1 MSYTAALKMPS
12 SYAVMNEE
20 EMTYLEGGNG
30 WYNERDFIAKAIDV
44 GLIAVSGGM
53 AIHGAYA
60 IKNFIKVNRRKIV
73 KNVTK
78 TLLSHFP
85 TVAGATVSA
94 AIDMALTVAGTSVG
108 EVIAYG
114 LDYADGNLN
123 GYVFG

>member
-60 IKNFIKVNRRKIV
+60 IKKFIKVNRRKIV
-73 KNVTK
+73 KKCDENIIE
-78 TLLSHFP
+78 SF
-85 TVAGATVSA
+85 SN
-94 AIDMALTVAGTSVG
+94 SCRS
-108 EVIAYG
+108 
-114 LDYADGNLN
+114 NSFSSN
-123 GYVFG
+123 